1 MLCGRLAPAS
11 WEREAE
17 PLSIRSQAGAWERGS
32 WNYAYALN
40 VKTGF
45 NRATTPTIS
54 ASTCASITG
63 WIGL

>member
-1 MLCGRLAPAS
+1 MRDRLNFNVGAIS
-11 WEREAE
+11 
-17 PLSIRSQAGAWERGS
+17 RSQAGAWERGI
-32 WNYAYALN
+32 WNYAYALK

-45 NRATTPTIS
+45 NSATTPTIS